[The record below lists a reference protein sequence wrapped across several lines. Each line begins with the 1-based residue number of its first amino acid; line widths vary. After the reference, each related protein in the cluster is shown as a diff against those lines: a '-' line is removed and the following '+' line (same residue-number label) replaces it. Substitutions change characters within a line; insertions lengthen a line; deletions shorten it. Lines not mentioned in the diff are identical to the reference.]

1 MNSKLT
7 KIVLVESFLYN
18 VELIKLILEQE
29 FNNYHIEVASTNKGF
44 KNLVQWYKPDIILS
58 NTIFSDFDGKT
69 IFTTAKKLV
78 PTTPFIFVSYPATKE
93 NMNFFFTNG
102 LTDFVF
108 KDNLSSLP
116 TKIKKS
122 IKQHGND

>member
-1 MNSKLT
+1 
-7 KIVLVESFLYN
+7 
-18 VELIKLILEQE
+18 
-29 FNNYHIEVASTNKGF
+29 
-44 KNLVQWYKPDIILS
+44 
-58 NTIFSDFDGKT
+58 
-69 IFTTAKKLV
+69 
-78 PTTPFIFVSYPATKE
+78 
-93 NMNFFFTNG
+93 MNFFFTNG